1 MTKNRKLILD
11 IIKNSKGHLTAD
23 EIMTEARKGC
33 PSIAK
38 GTIYRNLGLMT
49 DEGLLRKVS
58 VIGGPDHYDDRTD
71 PHQHMVCAKCGAITD
86 VTFGDNIKDKIE
98 QIVGTD
104 ILSFDMQINYVCPN
118 CRKK

>member
-23 EIMTEARKGC
+23 EIMTIARMEH

-58 VIGGPDHYDDRTD
+58 VIGGPDHYDCRTD
-71 PHQHMVCAKCGAITD
+71 PHQHMVCAKCGSITD
-86 VTFGDNIKDKIE
+86 VTFGNNIKERIE

-104 ILSFDMQINYVCPN
+104 ILSFDMQINYICPD
-118 CRKK
+118 CRSK